1 MSTVTPA
8 TETAP
13 AASAAVDGPA
23 DETRRIA
30 RTRRTAR
37 KTRAAALK
45 AVLVVLLLAFTLFPA
60 FWMLSSAFDAK
71 AGTGGQ
77 TLLPR
82 EFTFD
87 NFAYVLTEGG
97 FDVFLRN
104 SAIVALVTVLASAVL
119 ALLASVAVARFRFRS
134 RTAILLMIL
143 IVQMVPLEALV
154 IPLFVQVRDLGML
167 NTLLGL
173 MVVYVALSLP
183 FGIWM
188 LRGFVAAVPVELEE
202 AAYIDGASWGRMFRS
217 VLLPL
222 VMPGLVATSVFSF
235 ITAWNEFIFAMT
247 LLGGASENYTVAI
260 GLKQFFGEHTNEWGY
275 IMAAS
280 TIITIPVMIFFVIV
294 QRRLSAGLVAGAV
307 KG

>member
-1 MSTVTPA
+1 MSTATTNRVTDAA
-8 TETAP
+8 TGARAE
-13 AASAAVDGPA
+13 ASDSTTTVRAS
-23 DETRRIA
+23 RRS
-30 RTRRTAR
+30 AR
-37 KTRAAALK
+37 KTRSAAGK

-60 FWMLSSAFDAK
+60 FWMLSSAFDAQ
-71 AGTGGQ
+71 AGAGGQ

-87 NFAYVLTEGG
+87 NFTYVLTEGG

-119 ALLASVAVARFRFRS
+119 ALLASVAVARFRFRF
-134 RTAILLMIL
+134 RTAMLLMIL

-154 IPLFVQVRDLGML
+154 IPLFVQVRDLQLL

-188 LRGFVAAVPVELEE
+188 LRGFVAAVPIELEE

>member
-1 MSTVTPA
+1 MSTVTTNERPDVSHG
-8 TETAP
+8 TRSV
-13 AASAAVDGPA
+13 ASAEVAKLRKSRKSA
-23 DETRRIA
+23 RKARIA
-30 RTRRTAR
+30 GG
-37 KTRAAALK
+37 K
-45 AVLVVLLLAFTLFPA
+45 AVLVVLLLGFTLFPA
-60 FWMLSSAFDAK
+60 FWMLSSAFDAQ
-71 AGTGGQ
+71 AGAGGQ
-77 TLLPR
+77 QLLPR
-82 EFTFD
+82 EWSLS
-87 NFAYVLTEGG
+87 NFEYVLTEGG

-104 SAIVALVTVLASAVL
+104 SAIVAVVTVLASALL
-119 ALLASVAVARFRFRS
+119 ALLASVAVARFRFKF
-134 RTAILLMIL
+134 RTAMLLMIL

-154 IPLFVQVRDLGML
+154 IPLFVQVRDLQLL
-167 NTLLGL
+167 NTLLGI

-247 LLGGASENYTVAI
+247 LLGGATENYTVAI
-260 GLKQFFGEHTNEWGY
+260 GLKQFFGEHSNEWGY

-294 QRRLSAGLVAGAV
+294 QRRLSSGLVAGAV

>member
-1 MSTVTPA
+1 MSSSTL
-8 TETAP
+8 ETFPNPRPGRAF
-13 AASAAVDGPA
+13 
-23 DETRRIA
+23 EIA
-30 RTRRTAR
+30 IA
-37 KTRAAALK
+37 KVWANG
-45 AVLVVLLLAFTLFPA
+45 LVILLATG
-60 FWMLSSAFDAK
+60 LSMF
-71 AGTGGQ
+71 
-77 TLLPR
+77 
-82 EFTFD
+82 
-87 NFAYVLTEGG
+87 
-97 FDVFLRN
+97 
-104 SAIVALVTVLASAVL
+104 
-119 ALLASVAVARFRFRS
+119 
-134 RTAILLMIL
+134 L

-247 LLGGASENYTVAI
+247 LLGAASENYTVAI
-260 GLKQFFGEHTNEWGY
+260 GLKQAVGAKDALRDLSR
-275 IMAAS
+275 AA
-280 TIITIPVMIFFVIV
+280 V
-294 QRRLSAGLVAGAV
+294 RARAGHH
-307 KG
+307 